1 MTTTWQEQK
10 LCWICRAPFLN
21 NAHIDSKQTE
31 SVQDFNNTTEL
42 IVFKCCR
49 CTGHLDCYTE
59 RYCYDYNADRYCE
72 KCGLEIIKQLDEL
85 DQIELENAPDLTHR
99 SQTYYT
105 DSDGKTVLIDYNDAN
120 NYPQKTSISEIS
132 PGTPEYCGNCH
143 VFIPAPPNEALLQY
157 VRMEAE
163 TDVAMYGSLRET
175 TALWV
180 RFYSVEL

>member
-49 CTGHLDCYTE
+49 CTGHVDCYTE

-72 KCGLEIIKQLDEL
+72 KCGEDIKDQLDKL
-85 DQIELENAPDLTHR
+85 DQVEVESDPGLVHR
-99 SQTYYT
+99 STLVDYS
-105 DSDGKTVLIDYNDAN
+105 DSN
-120 NYPQKTSISEIS
+120 NYPWLTLISDIE
-132 PGTPEYCGNCH
+132 PGTPEHCGNCH

>member
-72 KCGLEIIKQLDEL
+72 KCGEDIKDQLDKL
-85 DQIELENAPDLTHR
+85 DQVEVESDSGLVHR
-99 SQTYYT
+99 STLADY
-105 DSDGKTVLIDYNDAN
+105 SDTN

>member
-1 MTTTWQEQK
+1 
-10 LCWICRAPFLN
+10 
-21 NAHIDSKQTE
+21 
-31 SVQDFNNTTEL
+31 L

-72 KCGLEIIKQLDEL
+72 KCGEDIKDQLDKL
-85 DQIELENAPDLTHR
+85 DQVEVESDSGLVHR
-99 SQTYYT
+99 STLADY
-105 DSDGKTVLIDYNDAN
+105 SDTN

-143 VFIPAPPNEALLQY
+143 VFIPAPPNSELLEH